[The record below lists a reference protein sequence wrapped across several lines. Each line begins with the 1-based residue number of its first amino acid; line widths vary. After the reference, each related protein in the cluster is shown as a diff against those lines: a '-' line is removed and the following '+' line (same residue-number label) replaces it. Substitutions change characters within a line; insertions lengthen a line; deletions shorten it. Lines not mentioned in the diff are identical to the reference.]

1 MTLIEKNLYSQI
13 HPLRLFTDWVTGLY
27 ACYLLWY
34 QELIP
39 AMITAFIPSLIVSL
53 VIVRFVNLE
62 KVKNSPFGRY
72 FKRTYN
78 RTIDLTRFGG
88 FVIMACASWM
98 QFLPAVAV
106 GLAVIIGTWT
116 YGLFAKK

>member
-13 HPLRLFTDWVTGLY
+13 HPVRLFTDWTTGLY
-27 ACYLLWY
+27 AVYLLWY
-34 QELIP
+34 QDLVA

-53 VIVRFVNLE
+53 VIVRFVDLE
-62 KVKNSPFGRY
+62 KVKNAPFGRY

-88 FVIMACASWM
+88 FIIMCGGAWM
-98 QFLPAVAV
+98 QVAPAVAV

-116 YGLFAKK
+116 YGLFTKK